1 MQCRP
6 PTVRQV
12 TVVAMQ
18 QAKKIR
24 SLVRD
29 YWMVLFFIVVD
40 DVVLMLMLWFSQFM
54 SGQLKSSVGT
64 CNVFSR

>member
-1 MQCRP
+1 M
-6 PTVRQV
+6 
-12 TVVAMQ
+12 VAMQ

-40 DVVLMLMLWFSQFM
+40 DVVLMLMLWFSQCM